1 MGDFVVFFFVS
12 VRAIH
17 DYVINNFV
25 IFFAFISTP
34 MAEWFT
40 VGVKKRFS
48 RSFLHTLIHVL
59 PARTSIDHCYVIV
72 FVFKNNYFR
81 NILVWF
87 VYFLTNAIWRL
98 IMWHHFG
105 AISGKWL
112 NLIEH
117 VINELILVNNRPSSW
132 PKLSAFFFS
141 RLLIWNA
148 NQREEKKK
156 PTKNSIRRITIWHG
170 PQLLLIVV
178 VCFDAYYNQK
188 SFK

>member
-1 MGDFVVFFFVS
+1 MFKDFYLILNELQHSFHSVLFHRINFNLHLINYKANSLLFWEILLFFFLFVS

-48 RSFLHTLIHVL
+48 RSFLHTLIYVL

-81 NILVWF
+81 NIL
-87 VYFLTNAIWRL
+87 
-98 IMWHHFG
+98 M
-105 AISGKWL
+105 
-112 NLIEH
+112 
-117 VINELILVNNRPSSW
+117 
-132 PKLSAFFFS
+132 
-141 RLLIWNA
+141 
-148 NQREEKKK
+148 
-156 PTKNSIRRITIWHG
+156 
-170 PQLLLIVV
+170 
-178 VCFDAYYNQK
+178 
-188 SFK
+188 